1 MSLVLQY
8 GGLAFVWVL
17 ICICCDMVSL
27 PKFYLFSV
35 VFLLL
40 GGTACTIPP
49 QNRTP
54 QVPSESPSPQAAS
67 RGESISA
74 VAPVVEQ
81 AGGAVVQVNS
91 TRTVRDSIDNFGIEE
106 FFGRQIP
113 PQERVQRGT
122 GSGFIISADGRVITN
137 AHVIAGAD
145 NVTVVLRDGRRFPGR
160 VLGVDRLSDVAVV
173 DIDANNLPTLRLGN
187 SDQLL
192 PGQLAIAIGNPFG
205 LNNTVTQGIISATER
220 FTSEIGIPDR
230 RINFI
235 QTDAAINPGNS
246 GGPLLNS
253 AGEVVGV
260 NTAIIQGAQG
270 IGFAI
275 PINTVR
281 TVSQQLV
288 SAGRVVYPY
297 IGLQMATL
305 TPELRSQINASDV
318 GFQITQDQ
326 GIVVLKVLPNSPAAQ
341 AGLRPGDVIT
351 SVNGTVVQNS
361 GQVQQQVD
369 QTNVGSTMSMTVQR
383 NGQSQQITVRPAPLP
398 EQEVI
403 EPPS

>member
-1 MSLVLQY
+1 
-8 GGLAFVWVL
+8 
-17 ICICCDMVSL
+17 
-27 PKFYLFSV
+27 
-35 VFLLL
+35 
-40 GGTACTIPP
+40 
-49 QNRTP
+49 
-54 QVPSESPSPQAAS
+54 
-67 RGESISA
+67 
-74 VAPVVEQ
+74 VVEQ

>member
-1 MSLVLQY
+1 MVF
-8 GGLAFVWVL
+8 LAK
-17 ICICCDMVSL
+17 S
-27 PKFYLFSV
+27 YLFSGV
-35 VFLLL
+35 LLIL
-40 GGTACTIPP
+40 GVAGCARLP
-49 QNRTP
+49 QNP
-54 QVPSESPSPQAAS
+54 IAQVPPETPSPQAAN
-67 RGESISA
+67 RGGSISGI
-74 VAPVVEQ
+74 APVVEQ

-113 PQERVQRGT
+113 PQERIQRGT
-122 GSGFIISADGRVITN
+122 GSGFIISADGQVITN

-160 VLGVDRLSDVAVV
+160 VIGTDPLSDVAVV
-173 DIDANNLPTLRLGN
+173 DINANNLPTLRLGN

-205 LNNTVTQGIISATER
+205 LSNTVTQGIISATER
-220 FTSEIGIPDR
+220 LTSEIGIPDR

-281 TVSQQLV
+281 TVSEQLV
-288 SAGRVVYPY
+288 STGQVVYPY
-297 IGLQMATL
+297 IGVQMATL

-341 AGLRPGDVIT
+341 SGLRPGDVIT
-351 SVNGTVVQNS
+351 SVNDTAVQNG

-369 QTNVGSTMSMTVQR
+369 QTKVGNTMRMTVQR
-383 NGQSQQITVRPAPLP
+383 NGRTQQIAVRPAPLP
-398 EQEVI
+398 EREVA
-403 EPPS
+403 ELPS

>member
-1 MSLVLQY
+1 
-8 GGLAFVWVL
+8 
-17 ICICCDMVSL
+17 MVSL

-54 QVPSESPSPQAAS
+54 QVPSESPSPQAAN

-113 PQERVQRGT
+113 PQERIQRGT

-173 DIDANNLPTLRLGN
+173 DINANNLPTLRLGN

-275 PINTVR
+275 PVNTVR

-297 IGLQMATL
+297 IGVQMATL

-383 NGQSQQITVRPAPLP
+383 NGQSQQIAVRPAPLP